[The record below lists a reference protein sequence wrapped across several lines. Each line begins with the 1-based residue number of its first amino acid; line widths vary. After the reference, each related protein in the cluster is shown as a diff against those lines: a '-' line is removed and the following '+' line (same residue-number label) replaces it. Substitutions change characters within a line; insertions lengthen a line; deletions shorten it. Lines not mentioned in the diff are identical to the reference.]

1 MGRPMTDLDQ
11 AIADTARRHGLSE
24 GAVKALADA
33 LTSGRGQAQFS
44 HPELGGMGQWSGG
57 MVQIGDM
64 FNHGLKA
71 KVAAA
76 CADLAAVLAGS
87 VQPGDRAGR
96 AGSHQSQWQGGGGA
110 AAPAPWPA
118 ASGDWWPADLGSP
131 DSTGGQ
137 NDTRYAYFVGKC
149 RLAVERDRT
158 VTVYDTGEHRISGSA
173 QQQGG
178 LSDMVFSSQLGP
190 VRLGEL
196 EIVSTESSAR

>member
-1 MGRPMTDLDQ
+1 MTVLDR

-24 GAVKALADA
+24 GAVTALAEA
-33 LTSGRGQAQFS
+33 LTSGRGQAQFN
-44 HPELGGMGQWSGG
+44 HPDLGGMGQWSGG

-64 FNHGLKA
+64 FNQSLKA

-76 CADLAAVLAGS
+76 CADLVAALAGS
-87 VQPGDRAGR
+87 PEAGDQADRS
-96 AGSHQSQWQGGGGA
+96 GSHQSQWQGNPTA
-110 AAPAPWPA
+110 ARAAP
-118 ASGDWWPADLGSP
+118 SGDWWPPDLGRP

-137 NDTRYAYFVGKC
+137 NHTRYAYFASKR

-178 LSDMVFSSQLGP
+178 LSDMAFSSQLGP

-196 EIVSTESSAR
+196 EIVSTNAAAR